1 MGLKLITAPEEEPL
15 FLDGVKTFCKV
26 NGDDDDAL
34 IESMITAARQM
45 AETQTKRALIT
56 QTWDLYLDDF
66 PCDYSYSSDYAIIL
80 PKPTLQS
87 VTYLKYIDSEGVLQ
101 TLSADNYKVDNV
113 TEPARIVPAYGYSW
127 PSTRDEI
134 NSVVIR
140 FVCGYGD
147 DEESVPNAIKD
158 WMKIKIATMYEYREE
173 FVNGGNIAALPN
185 RFVDSML
192 DNYIVYM

>member
-1 MGLKLITAPEEEPL
+1 MGLKLITAPDEEPL
-15 FLDGVKTFCKV
+15 FVDDVKAHCRI
-26 NGDDDDAL
+26 NGDDDDQL

-56 QTWDLYLDDF
+56 QTWDLYLDKF
-66 PCDYSYSSDYAIIL
+66 PCDYAYSIIL

-87 VTYLKYIDSEGVLQ
+87 VTYLKYIDTDGVLQ

-134 NSVVIR
+134 NAVVIR

-147 DEESVPNAIKD
+147 DEESVPSAIKD
-158 WMKIKIATMYEYREE
+158 WMKIKISTMYEYRDE
-173 FVNGGNIAALPN
+173 FISGTIIQPLPN

-192 DNYIVYM
+192 DYIVYM